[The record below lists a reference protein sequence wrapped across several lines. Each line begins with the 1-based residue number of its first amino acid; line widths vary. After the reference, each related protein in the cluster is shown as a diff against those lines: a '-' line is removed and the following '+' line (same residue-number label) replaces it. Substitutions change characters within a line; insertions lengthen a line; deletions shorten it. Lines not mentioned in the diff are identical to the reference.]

1 MSGSTPVALVRCSDY
16 DLAAVE
22 AAVRRSID
30 LLGGI
35 QAFVR
40 PGQRVLLKPN
50 LLRAMPPER
59 AATTHPAVVAAVA
72 KLVME
77 AGAQALILDSPG
89 GPYTPLL
96 LRALYRKT
104 GMAWAAEIS
113 GATLNEN
120 VAGAQVAH
128 PEGKVLHRLDVVQPL
143 LEADV
148 VINLAKFKTHNLTT
162 LTLAAKNLFGVIP
175 GTLKVAYHAKLR
187 EQERFC
193 EGLVDIVLYVKPALN
208 IIDGILAMEGNGPSG
223 GDPRSLGVLLA
234 GPDVWAVDAAA
245 AALVGLDPLAVHT
258 TRLAAARGLTSGRLE
273 DLQLLGDPLE
283 ALRVADFRQGIAA
296 PVDPGLLPRPLAPL
310 VQAGAPDEQEQHKPA
325 RAASLFRTLAYGWL
339 MRQLVVVPHAGEKCT
354 GCGYCAKHCPV
365 KAITVR
371 DGKAHMDLRICI
383 RCYCCH
389 ELCPELAVELDRP
402 WLGRLLVGKAPEVK
416 PADR

>member
-1 MSGSTPVALVRCSDY
+1 MTGSTPVALVRCNDY

-22 AAVRRSID
+22 AAVRRSIE
-30 LLGGI
+30 LLGGMQGFI
-35 QAFVR
+35 K

-72 KLVME
+72 KLVIE

-89 GPYTPLL
+89 GPYTPIL

-193 EGLVDIVLYVKPALN
+193 DGLVDIVLYVKPVLN

-223 GDPRSLGVLLA
+223 GEPRSLGVLLA
-234 GPDVWAVDAAA
+234 SPDVWAADVAA

-258 TRLAAARGLTSGRLE
+258 TRLAAARGLTSGRIK

-283 ALRVADFRQGIAA
+283 ALQVADFRQGMAA

-310 VQAGAPDEQEQHKPA
+310 VKADTAAEGQQTKAKGAQLL
-325 RAASLFRTLAYGWL
+325 RNLAYGWL
-339 MRQLVVVPHAGEKCT
+339 MRQLVVVPRAGEKCT

-365 KAITVR
+365 HAITVR
-371 DGKAHMDLRICI
+371 DGKAHMDLRVCI

-389 ELCPELAVELDRP
+389 ELCPELAVELSRP
-402 WLGRLLVGKAPEVK
+402 WLGRLLVGRAEGVK
-416 PADR
+416 RSDP